1 MKYII
6 GEGER
11 ILVFKNEKLI
21 EYLKNGTYK
30 ISRLS
35 NKKHEKYICE
45 GLFETE
51 RNLDFLLQNE
61 RLAEELQVL
70 EVHEDEI
77 LIYYRDG
84 IFQGGFYEGKYAFWN
99 VVGRNSYA
107 KLDLKT
113 AFEMDEKIK
122 NVFAKTKLSDMFDI
136 VEIED
141 YNIALYYKSGVY
153 EKVLTSGTYAASKK
167 YYRNTFKKVDL
178 REAIVYDEV
187 MEKIFDSD
195 PEFIHDFDIKKVRE
209 KELLLWYQ
217 DGLFKG
223 HCLVG
228 SYLFW
233 NKMKDNYF
241 EIVDLNTGIEIDEKY
256 FGILDRM
263 DGVYSKFEIKDYE
276 AGLLIIDN
284 QYRKTLKSGIYCFWN
299 GSQKI
304 EVYPVDLRIK
314 QLDMQGEEILTKDRA
329 MLRFNFIAQY
339 RVVDPITNYKE
350 INNLEN
356 QIYILI
362 QMALR
367 EYVATQNLEQLL
379 GNRHEIGEYVLEKV
393 KKEERKYGIELLDSG
408 IKDIISSDSTSGIIN
423 VNTIRAEQSKEAE
436 EEKGKALI
444 TIPDEPVVF
453 AEEITI
459 GETEESIEPMEAV
472 EEQTESNDVLP
483 YHEELKDPEPEEEKI
498 VQKTEEDEYIEKIA
512 EKVAEKM
519 ERNENSNILEELSR
533 ILAKKYN

>member
-1 MKYII
+1 MKHII
-6 GEGER
+6 NEGER
-11 ILVFKNEKLI
+11 VLVFKNEKLI
-21 EYLKNGTYK
+21 DYIKEGSYRTSN
-30 ISRLS
+30 LS
-35 NKKHEKYICE
+35 NKKYLKYSCE
-45 GLFETE
+45 GIFETDK
-51 RNLDFLLQNE
+51 NIDVLLKNE
-61 RLAEELQVL
+61 KLREEI
-70 EVHEDEI
+70 EVQDVKEDEI

-84 IFQGGFYEGKYAFWN
+84 IFQGGFYEGKHAFWR
-99 VVGRNSYA
+99 VVGRNSFA
-107 KLDLKT
+107 RIDLKT

-136 VEIED
+136 VEIAD

-153 EKVLTSGTYAASKK
+153 EKVLTSGTCAASKK
-167 YYRNTFKKVDL
+167 YYRNTFQKVDL
-178 REAIVYDEV
+178 REAIIYDEV

-276 AGLLIIDN
+276 AGLLLIDN

-423 VNTIRAEQSKEAE
+423 VNTIREEQNKIAE
-436 EEKGKALI
+436 EVKGKSLI
-444 TIPDEPVVF
+444 IIPDEPVVF
-453 AEEITI
+453 
-459 GETEESIEPMEAV
+459 TEEPVEETVEAV
-472 EEQTESNDVLP
+472 EEQIESNDILP
-483 YHEELKDPEPEEEKI
+483 DNEELSEPEEEKS
-498 VQKTEEDEYIEKIA
+498 VQRMEEDEYIEKIA

-519 ERNENSNILEELSR
+519 EKNENSNILEELSR